1 MRETIK
7 SNSQR
12 EKSFLRIN
20 KKVLSWFN
28 VTALLIAFSG
38 YFVGCSLLQK
48 PAENIQM
55 PAMFSSNMV
64 LQQGIPVPFWGT
76 ASPGGIVTIQ
86 INDQKA
92 SVTVAEDSTWRIDFP
107 AFESYGGPYTVEIQ
121 GKETLVFDNV
131 MVGEVWVC
139 SGQSNM
145 EMPLAGWGEI
155 LNFEQEIANANHPNI
170 RLLSVAHAIKNL
182 PQTDIIS
189 DGWVEC
195 SPENIPYFSATA
207 YFFGRHLN
215 QNLDIPIGLIHTSW
229 GGTPAEAWTS
239 AEALATLPDF
249 KDRINLTQEE
259 VDQSFEAQMQKYER
273 DLQKWNDNLDAMIQ
287 KTQGNGPKWDSP
299 DLDTRSWNYM
309 NLPVLWEKAGLEGF
323 DGIVWFRKEINLTA
337 AQAEADAEIH
347 LGPINDIDITLVNG
361 TQIGSLR
368 AHDLKRVYT
377 IPASVLKAG
386 KNVIAVQVLDIG
398 GNGGLW
404 GTANEMKLFPA
415 SGNPIRLDGLWKYK
429 TGLEMAS
436 VPPQPQSP
444 ESPNR
449 LSVLYNGMLHPL
461 APFAI
466 QGAIWYQ
473 GESNAGRAYQYR
485 DLFKTMIQDWRSLWG
500 QGDFPFMFTQLA
512 NFKAYKDQPGDDDWA
527 ELREAQLMALDLPNT
542 GMAVTIDIGNA
553 DDIHPKNKQDVGK
566 RLALNALNSVYGK
579 TDVVPCGPL
588 YKSSVVEEGKIR
600 ISFDQVDGGLEAKGG
615 ALKGFAIAGNDKKWV
630 WANAAIDGE
639 TVVVS
644 SPSVANPVAVRYA
657 WQANPRCNLYNKAG
671 LPASPFRTDTWK
683 GITAGKK

>member
-1 MRETIK
+1 MIK
-7 SNSQR
+7 
-12 EKSFLRIN
+12 KC
-20 KKVLSWFN
+20 
-28 VTALLIAFSG
+28 TLILVIVFWVG
-38 YFVGCSLLQK
+38 FIGCSLFIK

-76 ASPGGIVTIQ
+76 ASPGGTVTIK
-86 INDQKA
+86 INDLEAKA
-92 SVTVAEDSTWRIDFP
+92 TVTEDSTWRIDFP
-107 AFESYGGPYTVEIQ
+107 AFESYGGPYTVEIK
-121 GKETLVFDNV
+121 GKESLVLENV
-131 MVGEVWVC
+131 MVGEVWLC

-145 EMPLAGWGEI
+145 EMPLAGWGKI
-155 LNFEQEIANANHPNI
+155 LNFEQEITNANHPNI
-170 RLLSVAHAIKNL
+170 RLLTVARTMKNT
-182 PQTDIIS
+182 PQTNIVS

-195 SPENIPYFSATA
+195 SPQTIPEFSATA

-215 QNLDIPIGLIHTSW
+215 QNLDIPIGLIHSSW
-229 GGTPAEAWTS
+229 GGTLAEAWTS
-239 AEALATLPDF
+239 AASLATLPDF
-249 KDRINLTQEE
+249 KDRVNLTQAE

-273 DLQKWNDNLDAMIQ
+273 DMQNWNARIEAIIHE
-287 KTQGNGPKWDSP
+287 TQGNGPDWQSP

-309 NLPVLWEKAGLEGF
+309 NLPVLWEKAGLENF
-323 DGIVWFRKEINLTA
+323 DGIVWFHKEISLSA
-337 AQAEADAEIH
+337 EQARTDAEIQ
-347 LGPINDIDITLVNG
+347 LGPIDDVDITFING
-361 TQIGSLR
+361 TQIGTTGTYN
-368 AHDLKRVYT
+368 AKRIYS

-386 KNVIAVQVLDIG
+386 KNLIAIQVLDTG
-398 GNGGLW
+398 GGGGIW
-404 GTANEMKLFPA
+404 GSPQEMKLVPG
-415 SGNPIRLDGLWKYK
+415 SGSPIRLDGLWKYK
-429 TGLEMAS
+429 VGLEMAS
-436 VPPQPQSP
+436 IPPQPQSP
-444 ESPNR
+444 QSPHR
-449 LSVLYNGMLHPL
+449 LSVLYNGMIHPL
-461 APFAI
+461 VPFAI
-466 QGAIWYQ
+466 RGAIWYQ

-485 DLFKTMIQDWRSLWG
+485 DLFKTMIQDWRSKWN
-500 QGDFPFMFTQLA
+500 QGDFPFIFTQLA
-512 NFKAYKDQPGDDDWA
+512 NYKAYKDQPGEDEWA

-542 GMAVTIDIGNA
+542 GMAITIDIGNA

-588 YKSSVVEEGKIR
+588 YKSSTVEDGKIR

-657 WQANPRCNLYNKAG
+657 WQSNPRCNLYNKAG
-671 LPASPFRTDTWK
+671 LPASPFRTDNWK

>member
-12 EKSFLRIN
+12 EKSFLRII
-20 KKVLSWFN
+20 KKALYWVN
-28 VTALLIAFSG
+28 VTFLLVALSG
-38 YFVGCSLLQK
+38 YFVGCSLLQN
-48 PAENIQM
+48 PAANIQM

-76 ASPGGIVTIQ
+76 ASPGGTVTIK
-86 INDQKA
+86 INDLEAKT
-92 SVTVAEDSTWRIDFP
+92 TVAEDSTWRIDFP

-121 GKETLVFDNV
+121 GKETMVFGNV

-170 RLLSVAHAIKNL
+170 RLLSVAHAIKNT
-182 PQTDIIS
+182 PQSDIIS

-239 AEALATLPDF
+239 AASLATLPDF
-249 KDRINLTQEE
+249 KDCINLTQEE
-259 VDQSFEAQMQKYER
+259 VEQSFEAQMQQYER

-323 DGIVWFRKEINLTA
+323 DGVVWFRKEISLTA

-386 KNVIAVQVLDIG
+386 KNIIAVQVLDIG

-415 SGNPIRLDGLWKYK
+415 SGDPIRLDGLWKYK
-429 TGLEMAS
+429 PGLEMAS

-500 QGDFPFMFTQLA
+500 QGDFPFIFTQLA
-512 NFKAYKDQPGDDDWA
+512 NFKAYKNQPGDDDWA
-527 ELREAQLMALDLPNT
+527 ELREGQLMALDLPNT

-588 YKSSVVEEGKIR
+588 YKSSTVEEGKIR
-600 ISFDQVDGGLEAKGG
+600 ITFDQVDGGLEAKGG

-630 WANAAIDGE
+630 WANAVIDGE